1 MHNSTLKGGAA
12 EAAAKSYMGGT
23 GGGAS
28 DCEGPG
34 SATGI
39 GGNLYLTQQE
49 AAAYL
54 RLSPRTL
61 ERHRVEGTGSRFVKL
76 GRRVLYR
83 RSDLDDWAATL
94 VADDATGEAGE
105 DRRKGGQPWQV
116 RHVPIGRVCRAEGTV
131 PENPEPDR

>member
-1 MHNSTLKGGAA
+1 MHNSPLKGGAA
-12 EAAAKSYMGGT
+12 EAAAKGYMGGT
-23 GGGAS
+23 GGGAG

-39 GGNLYLTQQE
+39 GGNLYLTQEE
-49 AAAYL
+49 AAAYM

-83 RSDLDDWAATL
+83 RSDLDDWAASRTFGSTSEAEADAATAQRPT
-94 VADDATGEAGE
+94 VA
-105 DRRKGGQPWQV
+105 
-116 RHVPIGRVCRAEGTV
+116 
-131 PENPEPDR
+131 